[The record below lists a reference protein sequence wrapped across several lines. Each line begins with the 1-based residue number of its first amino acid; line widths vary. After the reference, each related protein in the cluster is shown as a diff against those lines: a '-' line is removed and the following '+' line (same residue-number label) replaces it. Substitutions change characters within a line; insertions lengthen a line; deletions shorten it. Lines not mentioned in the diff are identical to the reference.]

1 MPSITKSLKRERVR
15 LKKQYG
21 PRVHGKSLGLLY
33 RDAVLKRYEAIKK
46 KRAKVV

>member
-1 MPSITKSLKRERVR
+1 MPSLTKSQHRERIR
-15 LKKQYG
+15 LKMQYG
-21 PRVHGKSLGLLY
+21 PRMHGKSLGLLY